1 MDILI
6 LLPMRLNLAGHIS
19 QLPILELI
27 HALHDETRDEGQ
39 GIGLSRQGIPKR
51 KEV

>member
-6 LLPMRLNLAGHIS
+6 PLPMRLNLADHVP

-27 HALHDETRDEGQ
+27 HAPQDEIGHERQ
-39 GIGLSRQGIPKR
+39 RIGLSRQGIPKR
-51 KEV
+51 EEV